1 MAGCAAALIGK
12 RYFEEKI
19 VFFGPK
25 IASFWTFLVKNYFPL
40 PKISQ
45 KWLRLYLK
53 WFSTIFTSWFFEG
66 KTQKLENTFFESFAI
81 FYLEFPST
89 QSKTIFEK
97 IFENSLIFE
106 TFHGEKILE
115 NSKKWDNGF
124 RLWAVVMGLCGASLC
139 VPKCR
144 VHFPT
149 RPDFWHGMG
158 NHIVTDYS
166 LQFTGGL
173 CMLTVIRYFIFE

>member
-1 MAGCAAALIGK
+1 MDACSGWIIVTLVGLMAGCAAALIGK
-12 RYFEEKI
+12 RCFEEKI
-19 VFFGPK
+19 VFFGLK
-25 IASFWTFLVKNYFPL
+25 FTSFWTFLVKNYFPL

-66 KTQKLENTFFESFAI
+66 KTQKLENTFFENFAI

-115 NSKKWDNGF
+115 NSKKM
-124 RLWAVVMGLCGASLC
+124 R
-139 VPKCR
+139 
-144 VHFPT
+144 
-149 RPDFWHGMG
+149 
-158 NHIVTDYS
+158 
-166 LQFTGGL
+166 
-173 CMLTVIRYFIFE
+173 

>member
-1 MAGCAAALIGK
+1 MFKIFSGHFWPKFIFSIRLHVISISNFFKNFKFRNFGRLFWMDNCDPRWTHGRLRCRSNRKTLFWGK
-12 RYFEEKI
+12 KK

-25 IASFWTFLVKNYFPL
+25 FASFWTFLVKNYFPL

-66 KTQKLENTFFESFAI
+66 KTQKLENTFFENFAI

-115 NSKKWDNGF
+115 NSKKM
-124 RLWAVVMGLCGASLC
+124 R
-139 VPKCR
+139 
-144 VHFPT
+144 
-149 RPDFWHGMG
+149 
-158 NHIVTDYS
+158 
-166 LQFTGGL
+166 
-173 CMLTVIRYFIFE
+173 